1 MPMKLFRICSG
12 GVLVMSL
19 SAAALADAR
28 LDVQIT
34 PANPD
39 LKTNIEGY
47 VGELGDRNA
56 QALRNFSLGAEQQA
70 EKAAQALGYYQAQID
85 SEIQDG
91 ENPRLIIKVLPGEP
105 IRLRNVVVRVEGPA
119 ASLKAFKVPQSDALK
134 TGAVLNHG
142 HYEDA
147 KRLIQNQASRYG
159 FFSGRFTSQRLSID
173 PRAGVADIELVY
185 DSGPR
190 YALGKVM
197 FSGDSPFDEDLLKR
211 MVPFKENTP
220 YDSQLIAE
228 LNQAMQASGY
238 FEGVR
243 VDAAPTAAVGQVIPV
258 TVQLETRKPR
268 TMGLGLG
275 FSTDVGPRGR
285 ANWTRHWANAQGHS
299 YGFESELSAPRQ
311 NVGLWYDVPLDPPL
325 TDKLRFAGGYQYEEI
340 AGTDSLSKLLT
351 VGPEWHS
358 KLPSG
363 WERVISLKWQR
374 EEYRLGDDSGLST
387 LLMPGISYSYLR
399 SDDRIDPHKGYRLQF
414 DAQAAKE
421 GLGSDANLVRGN
433 VLLKGLTTVAQNHRF
448 LGRVQFGG
456 NFTDGYTSIPPSL
469 RFFAGGDQSVR
480 GYDYQTLS
488 PTNSDGDRIGGR
500 YMVAGSIEY
509 QYSIAEKWRLATFV
523 DQGNSFNN
531 LDLPS
536 LKTGVGF
543 GVRWVS
549 PVGPLRLDLAHP
561 LDDDGGVRLHFSM
574 GPEL

>member
-1 MPMKLFRICSG
+1 MKLFRICSG

-39 LKTNIEGY
+39 LKANIEGY

-91 ENPRLIIKVLPGEP
+91 ENPRLVIKVLPGEP

-134 TGAVLNHG
+134 AGAVLNHG

-159 FFSGRFTSQRLSID
+159 FFSGRFTSQRLAID

-190 YALGKVM
+190 YSLGKVM

-228 LNQAMQASGY
+228 LNQAMQASCY

-299 YGFESELSAPRQ
+299 YGFESEISAPRQ

-414 DAQAAKE
+414 DAQVAKE
-421 GLGSDANLVRGN
+421 GAGSDANLIRGN

-500 YMVAGSIEY
+500 YMVAGSVEY

-561 LDDDGGVRLHFSM
+561 LDDDGGIRLHFSM

>member
-1 MPMKLFRICSG
+1 MKLFRICSG

-28 LDVQIT
+28 LDVQIS

-39 LKTNIEGY
+39 LKANIEGY
-47 VGELGDRNA
+47 VGELGERNA

-91 ENPRLIIKVLPGEP
+91 ENPRLVIKVLPGEP

-134 TGAVLNHG
+134 AGAVLNHG

-190 YALGKVM
+190 YSLGKVM

-275 FSTDVGPRGR
+275 FSTDVGVRGK

-414 DAQAAKE
+414 DAQVAKE

-500 YMVAGSIEY
+500 YMVAGSFEY